1 MDLGL
6 VGRDNESSALRAWL
20 EDADAGHG
28 RTVLVGGEAGIGKTR
43 LVASLAGM
51 AKEAGARVLWGCT
64 TELDGAPPY
73 WPWLQI
79 LEPLGARE
87 TLDAAAG
94 ADPESER
101 FARFETVA
109 QTLIATA
116 DQRSLVILLED
127 MHQADPA
134 SLRLL
139 GHVAARVDAS
149 PVLLVATHRS
159 SAADQAEGFATVLDD
174 LGRRSST
181 RRLELAGLDAGATGA
196 LLRAAGDT
204 AALLDDAGK
213 DVVARVYAVSGGN
226 PLLVGE
232 LARHLGAGGD
242 LETVPRSVRDGVRV
256 RLGRLSP
263 WTAEVVRTAA
273 VIGRTFPAGLVATA
287 TGRPAISCLEAI
299 DDAVAAGLVEP
310 TGRPGEFRFVHAL
323 VRDAVEATL
332 SAAELPE
339 AHRAIAEA
347 IEAYEGTS
355 DASVADL
362 ARHWDAASVLGQRD
376 RAAAWCER
384 AAAAADRQL
393 AWEEAARLFDRALE
407 LGGAGADPLDRYAR
421 AFGAARA
428 RLHCDEITAAIQS
441 SVEAAAA
448 AREAGRP
455 DLFAEAVLVSEAR
468 SVPPGVTGGLAMEAL
483 DLLAPEDHA
492 RRARVHGHLAN
503 ISYYVD
509 LPALAAHSEMATAE
523 AAQAGDPLADI
534 AAIRARHLLLHGPEH
549 AEERIE
555 LAARLGEATARPPRP
570 SVAFWEPLW
579 RIDALLELGR
589 VAEAVATMPLLRRR
603 IEAAGSPMANWH
615 GARMEAALAQAT
627 GRFVEGLEHAEVAR
641 RLFAALESPMG
652 AEQMYLGYRTGVE
665 RHSGWTEDLAN
676 RWRARDSDWFPPFIG
691 ELPLLGPSTAHA
703 GVGRFESARAY
714 YARLS
719 PAAGWD
725 PPPSLWLQIH
735 AIRIHLAVRLGV
747 LDDLP
752 PLLAAME
759 PYRGRHVASGG
770 GALTYDGPVELWL
783 GIGAAALGHLDAA
796 DRDLAAAADISRQS
810 GTPAFT
816 VDAGVERALVLLA
829 RGKPGDAKQARDLLD
844 AARPDAER
852 LGMRDFLARIDE
864 ALAQPQ
870 GSTGPLSAREM
881 EVAALVAAGRTN
893 TEIATE
899 LYLSK
904 RTAQNHVQHIL
915 TKLGLSNRTQV
926 AAWYHGRTGTP

>member
-1 MDLGL
+1 MGPGL
-6 VGRDNESSALRAWL
+6 VGRDRESAALAAWL
-20 EDADAGHG
+20 DDAGAGHG

-43 LVASLAGM
+43 LVASLART
-51 AKEAGARVLWGCT
+51 AEAAGARVLWGRT

-73 WPWLQI
+73 WPWLQV
-79 LEPLGARE
+79 LGALGARE

-94 ADPESER
+94 ADPEAER
-101 FARFETVA
+101 FARFEAVA
-109 QTLIATA
+109 QALVTA
-116 DQRSLVILLED
+116 AGERMLVVLLED
-127 MHQADPA
+127 MHQADTA
-134 SLRLL
+134 SQRLL
-139 GHVAARVDAS
+139 GHVAARVDHA
-149 PVLLVATHRS
+149 PVLLVATHRPG
-159 SAADQAEGFATVLDD
+159 AAGWVDD
-174 LGRRSST
+174 LGRHLST
-181 RRLELAGLDAGATGA
+181 RRLELGGLDAGAVGA
-196 LLRAAGDT
+196 LLGGAGD
-204 AALLDDAGK
+204 G
-213 DVVARVYAVSGGN
+213 VVDRVYEVSGGN

-242 LETVPRSVRDGVRV
+242 LKTVPRTVRDGVGA

-287 TGRPAISCLEAI
+287 TGRPAISCLEAV
-299 DDAVAAGLVEP
+299 DEAVAAGLVEP

-332 SAAELPE
+332 SAADLPE
-339 AHRAIAEA
+339 AHRVIAEA
-347 IEAYEGTS
+347 IEAYEGTT

-362 ARHWDAASVLGQRD
+362 ARHWDAASALGQRD

-384 AAAAADRQL
+384 AAVVADRQL

-407 LGGAGADPLDRYAR
+407 LGGAGAAPLDRYAR

-428 RLHCDEITAAIQS
+428 RLHCDEIAAAIQS

-468 SVPPGVTGGLAMEAL
+468 SVPAGVTGALALEAL
-483 DLLAPEDHA
+483 DLLPPEDHA

-509 LPALAAHSEMATAE
+509 LPALAGHAELATSE
-523 AAQAGDPLADI
+523 AARATDPLADI

-555 LAARLGEATARPPRP
+555 LAARLGAATAQPPRP

-589 VAEAVATMPLLRRR
+589 VADAVATMPLLRRR
-603 IEAAGSPMANWH
+603 IDAAGSPMARWH
-615 GARMEAALAQAT
+615 QARVEAALAQAT
-627 GRFVEGLEHAEVAR
+627 GRFAEGLEHAEVAR

-665 RHSGWTEDLAN
+665 RHSGWTDELADL
-676 RWRARDSDWFPPFIG
+676 WKARDSDWFPPFIG

-703 GVGRFESARAY
+703 GVGRLEAAQAY

-725 PPPSLWLQIH
+725 PPPSLWLQSH
-735 AIRIHLAVRLGV
+735 AIRVNLAVRLGV

-796 DRDLAAAADISRQS
+796 DRDLAAAADISRRS
-810 GTPAFT
+810 GTPAFA
-816 VDAGVERALVLLA
+816 VHAGVERALVLRA
-829 RGKPGDAKQARDLLD
+829 RGKPGDAQQARTLLA
-844 AARPDAER
+844 AARPEAEA
-852 LGMRDFLARIDE
+852 LGMRDFLARIDD
-864 ALAQPQ
+864 ALA
-870 GSTGPLSAREM
+870 GLAGAGPLSAREL

-893 TEIATE
+893 DEIAAE
-899 LYLSK
+899 LYLSR

-926 AAWYHGRTGTP
+926 AAWYHAGAGTP